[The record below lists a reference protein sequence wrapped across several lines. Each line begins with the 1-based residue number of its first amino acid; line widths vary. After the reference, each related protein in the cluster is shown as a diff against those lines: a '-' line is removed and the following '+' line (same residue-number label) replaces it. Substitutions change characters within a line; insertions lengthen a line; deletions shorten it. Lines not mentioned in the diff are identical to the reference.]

1 MAVALD
7 TRVNNI
13 HSAII
18 LYSIYS
24 AELAAQLYVDELHR
38 NSNTAPTH
46 PPSSL
51 EDYQKAAR
59 ADHSIQKK
67 LCILM

>member
-1 MAVALD
+1 MSSMLILCQNMAVALPY
-7 TRVNNI
+7 VLSM
-13 HSAII
+13 H
-18 LYSIYS
+18 S
-24 AELAAQLYVDELHR
+24 AELAAQLYADELHV

-59 ADHSIQKK
+59 ADHPVQKR
-67 LCILM
+67 LCTLM